1 MTKTIIDTLKKY
13 KFVALILLVGL
24 VLMLLPS
31 GEKSSTTESESGG
44 ETYSLAETERRL
56 EALLKNV
63 QGVGQVNVMLTLK
76 SGSTLELAE
85 DSSTSMRE
93 SETKR
98 ESDVVTVSR
107 GSGGEEVVVTRERY
121 PTYQGAV
128 VVCEGGG
135 NSAVRLSVIEAVSV
149 LTGLGSDKITVV
161 QWK

>member
-1 MTKTIIDTLKKY
+1 MANVLIEKLKKY

-31 GEKSSTTESESGG
+31 GERGESAPAEGG
-44 ETYSLAETERRL
+44 EELFSLEQTERRM
-56 EALLKNV
+56 EGILKDI

-76 SGSTLELAE
+76 SGATLELAK
-85 DSSTSMRE
+85 DSSTSVRE

-98 ESDVVTVSR
+98 ESDVVTISR
-107 GSGGEEVVVTRERY
+107 GSGGEEVVVTQQRY
-121 PTYQGAV
+121 PLYQGAV

-135 NSAVRLSVIEAVSV
+135 NSTVRLTVIEVVSV

>member
-1 MTKTIIDTLKKY
+1 MKRKVIQVLKRY
-13 KFVALILLVGL
+13 RFVALILLVGL
-24 VLMLLPS
+24 ILMLLPA
-31 GEKSSTTESESGG
+31 GESPERAESERDSNA
-44 ETYSLAETERRL
+44 YSLRETEERL
-56 EALLKNV
+56 EALLRNM

-107 GSGGEEVVVTRERY
+107 GSGTEEVIVTYERY
-121 PTYQGAV
+121 PLYQGAV
-128 VVCEGGG
+128 VVCEGGS
-135 NSAVRLSVIEAVSV
+135 NSAVRLSVIETVSV

>member
-1 MTKTIIDTLKKY
+1 MRKNVIDTLKKY

-31 GEKSSTTESESGG
+31 GEKDRNTEDKISG
-44 ETYSLAETERRL
+44 ETFSLAETERRL

-76 SGSTLELAE
+76 SGSTIELAE

-107 GSGGEEVVVTRERY
+107 GSGTEEVVVTYERY
-121 PTYQGAV
+121 PLYQGAV
-128 VVCEGGG
+128 VVCEGGS
-135 NSAVRLSVIEAVSV
+135 NSAVRLSVIETVSV

>member
-1 MTKTIIDTLKKY
+1 MRKTIIDTLKKY

-31 GEKSSTTESESGG
+31 GEKEQRMENDSGTESF
-44 ETYSLAETERRL
+44 SLAETERRL

-107 GSGGEEVVVTRERY
+107 RGDAGYSIQRDAFRY
-121 PTYQGAV
+121 HCRRSRHP
-128 VVCEGGG
+128 
-135 NSAVRLSVIEAVSV
+135 L
-149 LTGLGSDKITVV
+149 
-161 QWK
+161 